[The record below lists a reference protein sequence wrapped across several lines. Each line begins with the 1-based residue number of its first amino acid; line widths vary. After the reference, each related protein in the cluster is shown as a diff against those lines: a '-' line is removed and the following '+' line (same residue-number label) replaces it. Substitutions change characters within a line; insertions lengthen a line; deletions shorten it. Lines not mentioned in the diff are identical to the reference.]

1 MILMTV
7 ARAVIRKNTGK
18 KKLDFGRR
26 RKKFCPAAPAKLIV
40 RIRSLAYGQK
50 SLIDNFPADK
60 RNLII
65 IYAGQGGGMEIYYE

>member
-18 KKLDFGRR
+18 KLDFGHR
-26 RKKFCPAAPAKLIV
+26 RKRFCAAAPAKLIV
-40 RIRSLAYGQK
+40 RIHPLAYGQK

-60 RNLII
+60 RNSII